1 MCIIVYN
8 VLRCTNILLK
18 CKTKK
23 RESEQSEQR
32 HWIAAINMGGMGLC
46 WVGLGWVGGRLF
58 TASHDRLFAEREEV
72 RWRERDEGH
81 YVIQ

>member
-1 MCIIVYN
+1 M
-8 VLRCTNILLK
+8 LLK

-46 WVGLGWVGGRLF
+46 WVGLGVDCLLPVMTVCLQSARKSDG
-58 TASHDRLFAEREEV
+58 ERGMK
-72 RWRERDEGH
+72 D
-81 YVIQ
+81 IT